1 MEREHFSSSARLN
14 VHEVLNLMVDLGCAG
29 GAAVLAIRYRF
40 VLTRS
45 KQAARVRD

>member
-1 MEREHFSSSARLN
+1 
-14 VHEVLNLMVDLGCAG
+14 MVDPGYTS
-29 GAAVLAIRYRF
+29 GAAVLAVRYRF